1 MRAIVPWFRFVLG
14 GAVLGVLI
22 SSIWLCGARP
32 LSAQPAQSQTQ
43 PLTAV
48 TVTPVTRLKV
58 ANTVEQV
65 GRVQAVEDVELR
77 ARVRGF
83 LEKRLFQEGADVDKD
98 ALLFVIE
105 QEEYKTEVARAEAR
119 LARANAELE
128 NARRALARSKTLL
141 GRGNI
146 SQAAHDD
153 AVAAELQAKADVKAA
168 EAELQAAQLNLSYT
182 EIRAPFAGRIG
193 RSQYSV
199 GDLVGPDSDALAE
212 LVSLDPIHVYVEVP
226 ENVLFESRRRNEERA
241 KRGEPNPVI
250 TPRLRFRDGTYY
262 PHAGTVD
269 FRDNRINPTTGTQT
283 ARGKFPNPD
292 KLLLPGQYV
301 EVVVQIGEEQERLV
315 VPQASVQ
322 EDQAGRFVLVVDNND
337 TVAIRRVV
345 LGDQHGIYYVVES
358 GLSEGERVIF
368 QGVQKVRPG
377 MTVAPTEASPEK
389 RIAE

>member
-1 MRAIVPWFRFVLG
+1 MRALVPWFRF
-14 GAVLGVLI
+14 VLGVLI
-22 SSIWLCGARP
+22 SSIWLCGARA

-65 GRVQAVEDVELR
+65 GRVQAIEDVELR

-128 NARRALARSKTLL
+128 NARRALMRSKALH

-153 AVAAELQAKADVKAA
+153 AIAAELQAKADVKAA

-182 EIRAPFAGRIG
+182 EIHAPFAGRIG

-250 TPRLRFRDGTYY
+250 TPRLRFRDGSYY
-262 PHAGTVD
+262 PQAGTVD

-283 ARGKFPNPD
+283 ARGLFPNPD
-292 KLLLPGQYV
+292 KVLLPGQYV

-322 EDQAGRFVLVVDNND
+322 EDQAGRFVLVVDDND

-345 LGDQHGIYYVVES
+345 LGDQQGIHYVVES

-377 MTVAPTEASPEK
+377 MTVAPTEANPEK
-389 RIAE
+389 RILE